1 MKVKGESL
9 CTSIIYWWT
18 KEQKNLSAIRYSV
31 GNFQLYRIRVYDK
44 VITRFPIVIDSNS
57 SLSQVKLCDALI

>member
-18 KEQKNLSAIRYSV
+18 KEQKNLSAIRYSG
-31 GNFQLYRIRVYDK
+31 GNFQLYRMRVYDNGK
-44 VITRFPIVIDSNS
+44 TSYHLVVDSNS